1 MKPISILFKQLLCKH
16 TEQECITNFSGDYI
30 NNISNSKYTYRSA
43 WRCVKCNKLIYHE
56 ESNPDCNIIN
66 WQAKDY

>member
-1 MKPISILFKQLLCKH
+1 MKPISTLIKQLLCNHDK
-16 TEQECITNFSGDYI
+16 QECITNFSGEYI
-30 NNISNSKYTYRSA
+30 NAISTNKIYRSA

>member
-1 MKPISILFKQLLCKH
+1 MKPISTLIKQLLCKH

-30 NNISNSKYTYRSA
+30 NNISNSKHTYRSA
-43 WRCVKCNKLIYHE
+43 WRCTECNKVIYHE
-56 ESNPDCNIIN
+56 EICPDCKIVN